1 MSIVD
6 IHTCIG
12 AQPEDDRAHD
22 SPTLLAEMD
31 RAGVAEALC
40 MHFAAIRYDAA
51 LGNARL
57 MEICRCQP
65 RLHPVAVVNPAVHS
79 GVVEEIRRA
88 AEAGACA
95 FRFTPGRQGWAVDS
109 EALARAW
116 SAVAETGLPGLVE
129 VGGSGEAS
137 RVARMASEYGGV
149 LVLANISYGTLG
161 EAIAVLERYERV
173 ALEACRLVT
182 PGVVEYLVETVGPAR
197 LLFGSG
203 ATAWEIAPTLAM
215 IQQAAISPQDRE
227 AILGENARR
236 LFKLDGRGT
245 A

>member
-12 AQPEDDRAHD
+12 VQPEDDRAHD
-22 SPTLLAEMD
+22 SATLLAEMD
-31 RAGVAEALC
+31 HAGVAEA
-40 MHFAAIRYDAA
+40 MVTHFAAMRYDAA
-51 LGNARL
+51 LGNAQL
-57 MEICRCQP
+57 MEICRCHP
-65 RLHPVAVVNPAVHS
+65 RLYPVAVVNPAAHS

-88 AEAGACA
+88 AGAGARA
-95 FRFTPGRQGWAVDS
+95 LRFTPGRQGWSVDS

-116 SAVAETGLPGLVE
+116 RAMAQVGLPGLVE
-129 VGGSGEAS
+129 VGGSGEAT
-137 RVARMASEYGGV
+137 RLARMTAEYDAV
-149 LVLANISYGTLG
+149 LILANISYGTLG
-161 EAIAVLERYERV
+161 EAIAVLERYEHV

-182 PGVVEYLVETVGPAR
+182 PGVVEYMVETVGARR

-203 ATAWEIAPTLAM
+203 ATAWEITPTLAM

-227 AILGENARR
+227 AILGGNARR
-236 LFKLDGRGT
+236 LFMLDRRGS